1 MSPAIYIDPKP
12 AAKMS
17 PMRFFRLAAFLSI
30 LGIIFLAVYLPAQI
44 KADEMV
50 EKTAILMG
58 TVVEIKVPLPSGSA
72 RRDVE
77 PKVEKALEEVRRI
90 ENLFSVFMEESE
102 VSNINK
108 LKKGDTLKIDEE
120 VFGLIEKAVGLCN
133 ATNGA
138 FDITVKPLV
147 DLWSA
152 ARVKGSVPSDEEVRA
167 AAEKVGCADI
177 ILDKAAGT
185 IAFGKDGMAIDLGA
199 IAKGYATDMTIK
211 TLKESGV
218 KDAIVNCGGDMY
230 CLGRR
235 SANEQ
240 WKVGIRDP
248 RNKDKLFLELR
259 LEDKAIDTSGD
270 YEKFYIVNGKRYS
283 HIIDPRTGYPVG
295 DDVASASVIAG
306 DSLTADALATA
317 LCVLGRN
324 GLNILDALGGAD
336 AVIIFV
342 EKGKLRTDMSDG
354 LKERYHVIETAK
366 TR

>member
-1 MSPAIYIDPKP
+1 M
-12 AAKMS
+12 
-17 PMRFFRLAAFLSI
+17 
-30 LGIIFLAVYLPAQI
+30 IFLAVYLPAQI

-50 EKTAILMG
+50 EKTALLMG
-58 TVVEIKVPLPSGSA
+58 TVVEIKVPLPTGSA
-72 RRDVE
+72 RREVE

-90 ENLFSVFMEESE
+90 ENLFSVFVEESE
-102 VSNINK
+102 VSKINR
-108 LKKGDTLKIDEE
+108 LKKGDILKIDEE
-120 VFGLIEKAVGLCN
+120 VFGLIEKAVGFSS

-152 ARVKGSVPSDEEVRA
+152 AKEKSSLPSDEEVRA
-167 AAEKVGCADI
+167 VAEKVGSADI

-199 IAKGYATDMTIK
+199 IAKGYATDMAIK
-211 TLKESGV
+211 SLKENGI

-235 SANEQ
+235 SADEQ

-283 HIIDPRTGYPVG
+283 HIIDPRSGYPVG
-295 DDVASASVIAG
+295 DEVASASVITG
-306 DSLTADALATA
+306 DSVTADALATA

-324 GLNILDALGGAD
+324 GLNALDAIGGAD

-342 EKGKLRTDMSDG
+342 EKGKLRADMSDG
-354 LKERYHVIETAK
+354 LKRRYHATEAAK
-366 TR
+366 AR